1 MRFKRLEKVARMLQ
15 REMSQLILYELSDP
29 HLGFVTV
36 TRVEPSLDLKTAK
49 VFISILDVKSSQ
61 NDSLERLN
69 KAKGYIQNLLGHR
82 LKMRY
87 IPIVSFHIDDSIEK
101 MMGIDTDISVQNSE
115 ISQKIKR
122 R

>member
-1 MRFKRLEKVARMLQ
+1 MSYKRFEKVARMLQ

-36 TRVEPSLDLKTAK
+36 TKVEPSLDLKTAK

-61 NDSLERLN
+61 EDSLACLN
-69 KAKGYIQNLLGHR
+69 KAKGYIQKLLGHR

-87 IPIVSFHIDDSIEK
+87 IPIISFHLDDTIEK
-101 MMGIDTDISVQNSE
+101 MVDVNIDIAAQNAE
-115 ISQKIKR
+115 ISQTIKR